1 MPALFMRLSFW
12 KLLIVVGL
20 VLFFFWPL
28 FAKLVCMYLERR
40 GAKEKGRDSS
50 RRSRRSSR
58 HLSGKCP
65 RCSAELAEGAEFCH
79 RCGRR
84 VGIVDV

>member
-28 FAKLVCMYLERR
+28 FAKFACMYLERR
-40 GAKEKGRDSS
+40 RAREKGSA
-50 RRSRRSSR
+50 RSRRPRRGSGR
-58 HLSGKCP
+58 LSGKCP
-65 RCSAELAEGAEFCH
+65 RCSAELADGAEFCH

>member
-28 FAKLVCMYLERR
+28 FAKFACMYLERR
-40 GAKEKGRDSS
+40 RAREKGGLSRRN
-50 RRSRRSSR
+50 RRSRKRLADR
-58 HLSGKCP
+58 CP
-65 RCSAELAEGAEFCH
+65 QCSADLAEDADFCH
-79 RCGRR
+79 RCGCR
-84 VGIVDV
+84 VGHVED